1 MRKRKQDSEY
11 HTGRLNISCPPS
23 TKDAIATDATA
34 HGQSISQFILELYK
48 TSKQAGSSA
57 HFARMGLDLVGIKK
71 RLIDID
77 ARLRRSLKRSHGMVD
92 AAVHD
97 DLVRLK
103 QLEDEIDATLRETL
117 NAVKILKKHEEN
129 FDA

>member
-1 MRKRKQDSEY
+1 
-11 HTGRLNISCPPS
+11 
-23 TKDAIATDATA
+23 
-34 HGQSISQFILELYK
+34 
-48 TSKQAGSSA
+48 
-57 HFARMGLDLVGIKK
+57 MGLDLVGIKK

-117 NAVKILKKHEEN
+117 DAVKILKKHEEN